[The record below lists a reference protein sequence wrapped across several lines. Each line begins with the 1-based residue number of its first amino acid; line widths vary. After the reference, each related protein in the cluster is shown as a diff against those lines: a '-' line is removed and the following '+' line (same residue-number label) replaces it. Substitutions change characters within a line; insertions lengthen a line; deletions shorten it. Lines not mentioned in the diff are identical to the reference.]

1 MAQYTPP
8 YAVHMLNY
16 LPFVCACV
24 CAAVGK
30 RDLINL
36 QSALSPKY
44 IGYANANSPTPLSDS
59 DDTIRTTRRRVTQ
72 AASLNNSSSTCET
85 LFRDNASPRSTGGGG
100 GGGAQLLSSKAYMS
114 PIEKLLIKNGANS
127 PNTTGFEADSE
138 DVAIRPTVRKQRK
151 MKRMSKSKVSIDLE
165 TETLEEEL
173 SIKIEPSDG
182 DVPMSEESSKPNTE
196 TSMISIKSETEAEH
210 ETAIEVPIKQEDTTS
225 LDIDNKPEEINTRVP
240 SEEPRDVDV
249 DKRPEELTFALPFA
263 ASTEV
268 DLKSPPDLSSTALA
282 TSIKSPSSVSIDS
295 AKGLS
300 IVTDPGWP
308 TYQVGDLFWGKVFSY
323 CFWPCMVCPDP
334 IGQIVGNMPSHP
346 QRSSLDNA
354 TVPIQVHVRFFADN
368 GRRNWIKPEN
378 LLTFAGLK
386 AFEEQREEVR
396 VKNGP
401 KSAKYRQMVPKRTKV
416 VIWRQAIDEAQLVS
430 QVPYSDRLEKFYQIY
445 ESVV

>member
-1 MAQYTPP
+1 
-8 YAVHMLNY
+8 
-16 LPFVCACV
+16 
-24 CAAVGK
+24 
-30 RDLINL
+30 
-36 QSALSPKY
+36 
-44 IGYANANSPTPLSDS
+44 
-59 DDTIRTTRRRVTQ
+59 
-72 AASLNNSSSTCET
+72 
-85 LFRDNASPRSTGGGG
+85 
-100 GGGAQLLSSKAYMS
+100 
-114 PIEKLLIKNGANS
+114 
-127 PNTTGFEADSE
+127 
-138 DVAIRPTVRKQRK
+138 
-151 MKRMSKSKVSIDLE
+151 MSKSKVSIDLE

-182 DVPMSEESSKPNTE
+182 EVPVSEESSKPNTE

-240 SEEPRDVDV
+240 SEEPRDLDV

-378 LLTFAGLK
+378 LLSFAGLK